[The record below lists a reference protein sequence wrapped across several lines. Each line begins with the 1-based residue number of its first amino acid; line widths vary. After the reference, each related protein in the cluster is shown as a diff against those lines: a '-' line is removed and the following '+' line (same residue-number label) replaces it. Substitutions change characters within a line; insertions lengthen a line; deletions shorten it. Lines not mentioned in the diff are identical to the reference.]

1 LEVLYLIDG
10 YAQIFRAY
18 YAIRNGMNSP
28 VTGEPTHAVFG
39 FTGML
44 LKLFTQFKPHYVVV
58 AVDAPGP
65 TFRDDLYRLY
75 AELQRRPGMTIP
87 PLALLPPLDSGESVT
102 IRVDA
107 QEKQPEEISVAMGTT
122 EPNRYAEYKGTR
134 RSTPDDLTSQI
145 DRIFD
150 VIEGFGIP
158 ILGRTG
164 LEADDVIA
172 TITQRILDDPA
183 YGDVHIRIVSKD
195 KDLEQLIC
203 DRVSLFDIHTDVV
216 IDAPALLANKGIT
229 PEQVIDVLAL
239 MGDNVDNVPGVEGI
253 GPKTAGQL
261 VQQFG
266 SVEGVLSHLDEIK
279 GKRRENL
286 EKARDYLP
294 ISKAL
299 VTLKRDADFPFT
311 LEKARVGSIHLQKLI
326 PLFRDLG
333 FNRYQDEVRQ
343 LAGAGSA
350 AAASDTSAGLAAGG
364 EATPPQPSIKGSPS
378 GTPNPSLTGEGLQA
392 EREPIPSPL
401 TTMGMQTESLFP
413 ATHEGRTDNNQDLPP
428 LAGGLRGVTPGE
440 NEALPSGQDGFETAA
455 SGVYEAITTKAR
467 LDTLVSALRVQTMVS
482 VDTETTGLGRDAK
495 LCGLSFSW
503 QAGRGVYVPV
513 LSPNPEEHLDTA
525 TVLAALKPA
534 LEDGTLPKCGHN
546 LKFDAAVLL
555 RDGIHL
561 RGVVFDSMLASILLD
576 PAQSGHK
583 LDHLA
588 LAHLNYRMIPISDL
602 IGSAAD
608 QGSMDQ
614 VPLAEATVYAAEDT
628 DIALRLY
635 HTLTPELERRG
646 LSVLVREIEAPLVCV
661 LAEMEA
667 NGILCDPVELRRQ
680 GDALKGR
687 VDELRQEVQTA
698 AGVNFQI
705 ESTQQLAEVLFD
717 KLGYPVAKKTKTGRS
732 TDITVLEKLAAT
744 EDRNDPKTS
753 VPRLVIEY
761 RQLTKLIS
769 TYLGNLIA
777 SIHPEDGRIHST
789 FHQLVTATGRL
800 ASHNPNLQNIPVRSE
815 TGRQIRKAFHAA
827 PGHLLLCADYSQIEL
842 RLLAHLSQDP
852 ALLEAFAQN
861 QDIHTAVAAEVFG
874 VAPETVTKE
883 QRARAKTI
891 NFGIIYGITPYGLAR
906 RIEGMDVA
914 TAMDLIARY
923 KVRFPGIER
932 FLQQCVREALEQGYV
947 CTLAGRCRAIPEINS
962 PNRHQRNLGE
972 RLAINSVVQGSAA
985 DLIKAAMVNVQQR
998 IDRDNLP
1005 LKMLLQIHDEL
1016 VLETPAERAQ
1026 EFAEIVCAEMERAM
1040 TLSIPLR
1047 AEAGIGYDWLSAH

>member
-1 LEVLYLIDG
+1 MEVLYLIDG

-28 VTGEPTHAVFG
+28 VTSEPTHAVFG

-58 AVDAPGP
+58 AVDAPGR
-65 TFRDDLYRLY
+65 TFRDDLYQLY
-75 AELQRRPGMTIP
+75 TELQRRPGMTVP
-87 PLALLPPLDSGESVT
+87 PLALLPPLDLGERAEVGEG
-102 IRVDA
+102 A
-107 QEKQPEEISVAMGTT
+107 QNVVAAT
-122 EPNRYAEYKGTR
+122 EANRYAEYKGTR
-134 RSTPDDLTSQI
+134 RATPDDLTSQV
-145 DRIFD
+145 DRIFE

-158 ILGRTG
+158 ILGQSG

-183 YGDVHIRIVSKD
+183 YRDVQIRIVSKD
-195 KDLEQLIC
+195 KDLEQLIGE
-203 DRVSLFDIHTDVV
+203 RVTLFDIHTDTT
-216 IDAPALLANKGIT
+216 IDTEALKANKGVT
-229 PEQVIDVLAL
+229 PEQVVDMLAL
-239 MGDNVDNVPGVEGI
+239 MGDTVDNVPGVEGI
-253 GPKTAGQL
+253 GPKTAAQL

-266 SVEGVLSHLDEIK
+266 SVEQIMANLDAIK

-286 EKARDYLP
+286 EKAREYLP

-311 LEKARVGSIHLQKLI
+311 LDRARVKPADLKKLI

-333 FNRYQDEVRQ
+333 FNRYQDEARR
-343 LAGAGSA
+343 LAETAEAPDADATEERDPFEAAEEREAEAESAAGSRVVA
-350 AAASDTSAGLAAGG
+350 MAEEAQDRSAQSAPPADDT
-364 EATPPQPSIKGSPS
+364 EY
-378 GTPNPSLTGEGLQA
+378 
-392 EREPIPSPL
+392 
-401 TTMGMQTESLFP
+401 
-413 ATHEGRTDNNQDLPP
+413 
-428 LAGGLRGVTPGE
+428 
-440 NEALPSGQDGFETAA
+440 ETAA
-455 SGVYEAITTKAR
+455 TGHYEAITTREQLATL
-467 LDTLVSALRVQTMVS
+467 LDTLREQTLLS

-495 LCGLSFSW
+495 LCGVSLSW
-503 QAGRGVYVPV
+503 QAGHGVYLPT
-513 LSPNPEEHLDTA
+513 LSPHPEEHLDTA
-525 TVLAALKPA
+525 TVIAALKPI
-534 LEDGTLPKCGHN
+534 LEDERLPKCGHN
-546 LKFDAAVLL
+546 LKFDAQVLL
-555 RDGIHL
+555 REGVHL

-583 LDHLA
+583 LDNLA
-588 LAHLNYRMIPISDL
+588 LTHLHYRMIPISDL
-602 IGSAAD
+602 IGAAAD

-628 DIALRLY
+628 DIALRLA
-635 HTLTPELERRG
+635 HILMPETERRG
-646 LSVLVREIEAPLVCV
+646 LAQLVREIEAPLTSV

-667 NGILCDPVELRRQ
+667 NGILCDPVELRQQ
-680 GDALKGR
+680 GEALKER
-687 VDELRQEVQTA
+687 VEELRQEVQSA
-698 AGVNFQI
+698 AGCTFQI

-732 TDITVLEKLAAT
+732 TDITVLEKLAAS

-769 TYLGNLIA
+769 TYLGNLVA

-827 PGHLLLCADYSQIEL
+827 PGSLLICADYSQIEL
-842 RLLAHLSQDP
+842 RLLAHLSRDP
-852 ALLEAFAQN
+852 ALLEAFAQG

-874 VAPETVTKE
+874 VAAETVTRE

-891 NFGIIYGITPYGLAR
+891 NFGIIYGITAYGLAR
-906 RIEGMDVA
+906 RIEGMEVA
-914 TAMDLIARY
+914 TALELIAQY
-923 KVRFPGIER
+923 KRRFPGIER
-932 FLQQCVREALEQGYV
+932 FLQKCVQEAMEQGYV
-947 CTLAGRCRAIPEINS
+947 CTLSGRCRAIPEILS
-962 PNRHQRNLGE
+962 SNRHQRNLGE

-985 DLIKAAMVNVQQR
+985 DLIKAAMVNVQRR
-998 IDRDNLP
+998 IDRDRLP
-1005 LKMLLQIHDEL
+1005 LKLLLQIHDEL
-1016 VLETPAERAQ
+1016 VLEAPAEQAQ
-1026 EFAEIVCAEMERAM
+1026 ALAAIVCEEMERSM

>member
-1 LEVLYLIDG
+1 MLINKSGSGRIVYLSDRSVKGRLVLEVLYLIDG

-28 VTGEPTHAVFG
+28 ITSEPTHAVFG

-44 LKLFTQFKPHYVVV
+44 LKLFSQFKPHYVVV

-75 AELQRRPGMTIP
+75 AELQQRPGMTIP
-87 PLALLPPLDSGESVT
+87 PLALLPPLDIGEGVA
-102 IRVDA
+102 VQADA
-107 QEKQPEEISVAMGTT
+107 GVPTVGEAES
-122 EPNRYAEYKGTR
+122 NRYAEYKGTR
-134 RSTPDDLTSQI
+134 RATPDDLTSQV
-145 DRIFD
+145 DRIFE

-158 ILGRTG
+158 ILGQSG

-183 YGDVHIRIVSKD
+183 YADVQIRIVTKD
-195 KDLEQLIC
+195 KDMEQLIG
-203 DRVSLFDIHTDVV
+203 DRVSLFDIHTETT
-216 IDAPALLANKGIT
+216 IDTAALQANKGIT
-229 PEQVIDVLAL
+229 PEQVIDMLAL
-239 MGDNVDNVPGVEGI
+239 MGDTVDNVPGVEGI
-253 GPKTAGQL
+253 GPKTAAQL

-266 SVEGVLSHLDEIK
+266 SVEEVMTNLDQIK

-286 EKARDYLP
+286 EKAREYLP

-311 LEKARVGSIHLQKLI
+311 LDRARVQPVNLQKLI

-333 FNRYQDEVRQ
+333 FNRYQEEARRLAETTQTPTAGEKNADTDQDPFTEASLSGGDASSGSPATAASSAKADWTFHPPTGSLHVPDGETLEQQ
-343 LAGAGSA
+343 LAKSVDA
-350 AAASDTSAGLAAGG
+350 DN
-364 EATPPQPSIKGSPS
+364 Q
-378 GTPNPSLTGEGLQA
+378 EGL
-392 EREPIPSPL
+392 
-401 TTMGMQTESLFP
+401 
-413 ATHEGRTDNNQDLPP
+413 
-428 LAGGLRGVTPGE
+428 
-440 NEALPSGQDGFETAA
+440 ETAA
-455 SGVYEAITTKAR
+455 SGSYEAVTTREQLEA
-467 LDTLVSALRVQTMVS
+467 LVTTLRAQALIS

-503 QAGRGVYVPV
+503 RHGHGVYVPT
-513 LSPNPEEHLDTA
+513 LSPHPEEHLDTA
-525 TVLAALKPA
+525 TVLAALKPI
-534 LEDGTLPKCGHN
+534 LEDAALPKCGHN
-546 LKFDAAVLL
+546 LKFDALVLL
-555 RDGIHL
+555 REGVHL
-561 RGVVFDSMLASILLD
+561 RGVAFDSMLASILLD

-583 LDHLA
+583 LDNLA
-588 LAHLNYRMIPISDL
+588 LTLLRYRMIPISDL

-614 VPLAEATVYAAEDT
+614 VPLPEATVYAAEDT

-635 HTLTPELERRG
+635 HALTPELERRG
-646 LSVLVREIEAPLVCV
+646 LTTLMQQIEGPLTSV
-661 LAEMEA
+661 LAEMET
-667 NGILCDPVELRRQ
+667 NGILCDPAELKRQ
-680 GDALKGR
+680 GEVLKER
-687 VDELRQEVQTA
+687 ADELRQAVQEA
-698 AGVNFQI
+698 AGCTFQV

-732 TDITVLEKLAAT
+732 TDITVLEKLAAS

-769 TYLGNLIA
+769 TYLGNLIS
-777 SIHPEDGRIHST
+777 SIRPEDGRIHST

-842 RLLAHLSQDP
+842 RLLAHLSQDE
-852 ALLEAFAQN
+852 ALLEAFAQG

-906 RIEGMDVA
+906 RIEGMELS
-914 TAMDLIARY
+914 TAMELIAQY
-923 KVRFPGIER
+923 KQRFPGIER
-932 FLQQCVREALEQGYV
+932 FLQKCVQEAMEQGYV
-947 CTLAGRCRAIPEINS
+947 CTLSGRYRAIPEILS
-962 PNRHQRNLGE
+962 ANRHQRNLGE

-998 IDRDNLP
+998 IDRDGLP

-1016 VLETPAERAQ
+1016 VLETPEERAQ
-1026 EFAEIVCAEMERAM
+1026 EFAALVCAEMERAM

-1047 AEAGIGYDWLSAH
+1047 AEAGLGHDWLSAH

>member
-1 LEVLYLIDG
+1 MEVLYLIDG

-28 VTGEPTHAVFG
+28 VTSEPTHAVFG

-44 LKLFTQFKPHYVVV
+44 LKLLTQFNPHYVVV
-58 AVDAPGP
+58 AIDAPGP

-75 AELQRRPGMTIP
+75 AELQRQPGVALP
-87 PLALLPPLDSGESVT
+87 ALALLPPLALGGAVAVRLDASEGMAEPAAESGV
-102 IRVDA
+102 
-107 QEKQPEEISVAMGTT
+107 PEGRT

-134 RSTPDDLTSQI
+134 RATPDDLTSQI
-145 DRIFD
+145 DRIFE

-158 ILGRTG
+158 IIGRSG

-183 YGDVHIRIVSKD
+183 YRDVQIRIVSKD
-195 KDLEQLIC
+195 KDLEQLIG
-203 DRVSLFDIHTDVV
+203 DRVTLFDIHTDTVT
-216 IDAPALLANKGIT
+216 DAAALLANKGIT
-229 PEQVIDVLAL
+229 PEQVIDMLAL
-239 MGDNVDNVPGVEGI
+239 MGDTVDNVPGVEGI
-253 GPKTAGQL
+253 GPKTAAQL

-266 SVEGVLSHLDEIK
+266 SVEGVLEHLDEIK

-299 VTLKRDADFPFT
+299 VTLMRDAEFPFV
-311 LEKARVGSIHLQKLI
+311 LDKARVQPINLQKLI
-326 PLFRDLG
+326 PIFRDLG
-333 FNRYQDEVRQ
+333 FNRYQEEARKLAVVEGESPGTALPLVTGGNIQKAPPYEGGVGEVSHASS
-343 LAGAGSA
+343 LAS
-350 AAASDTSAGLAAGG
+350 SG
-364 EATPPQPSIKGSPS
+364 EATPEEA
-378 GTPNPSLTGEGLQA
+378 TPVSA
-392 EREPIPSPL
+392 EE
-401 TTMGMQTESLFP
+401 E
-413 ATHEGRTDNNQDLPP
+413 
-428 LAGGLRGVTPGE
+428 
-440 NEALPSGQDGFETAA
+440 GFETAA
-455 SGVYEAITTKAR
+455 TGVYEAVTTQEQLIA
-467 LDTLVSALRVQTMVS
+467 LVSVLREQSMVS

-503 QAGRGVYVPV
+503 KVGHGVYVPV
-513 LSPNPEEHLDTA
+513 LSPTPQEHLDTG
-525 TVLAALKPA
+525 TVLTVLKPL
-534 LEDGTLPKCGHN
+534 LEDATLPKCGHN
-546 LKFDAAVLL
+546 LKFDALVLL
-555 RDGIHL
+555 REGIHL
-561 RGVVFDSMLASILLD
+561 RGVAFDSMLASILLD
-576 PAQSGHK
+576 PGQSGHK

-588 LAHLNYRMIPISDL
+588 LAHLHYRMIPISDL

-614 VPLAEATVYAAEDT
+614 VPLPEATVYAAEDT
-628 DIALRLY
+628 DIALRLFQK
-635 HTLTPELERRG
+635 LLPELEAQG
-646 LSVLVREIEAPLVCV
+646 LDALVRKIEAPLVCV
-661 LAEMEA
+661 LAEIET

-680 GDALKGR
+680 GEALKER
-687 VDELRQEVQTA
+687 VDELRQEVQAA
-698 AGVNFQI
+698 AGCTFQI

-717 KLGYPVAKKTKTGRS
+717 KLGYPSAKKTKTGRS

-777 SIHPEDGRIHST
+777 SIAPEDGRIHST

-800 ASHNPNLQNIPVRSE
+800 ASVNPNLQNIPVRSE

-852 ALLEAFAQN
+852 ALLEAFAQG
-861 QDIHTAVAAEVFG
+861 QDVHTTVAAEVFG

-906 RIEGMDVA
+906 RIEGMSVA
-914 TAMDLIARY
+914 TATELIAQY
-923 KVRFPGIER
+923 KRRFPGIER

-947 CTLAGRCRAIPEINS
+947 CTLSGRRRTIPEIDS
-962 PNRHQRNLGE
+962 SNRNLRNLGE

-1016 VLETPAERAQ
+1016 VLETPADRAQ
-1026 EFAEIVCAEMERAM
+1026 EFAELVCAEMESAM
-1040 TLSIPLR
+1040 TLSVPLQ

>member
-1 LEVLYLIDG
+1 MEILYLIDG

-28 VTGEPTHAVFG
+28 VTSEPTHAVFG

-58 AVDAPGP
+58 AIDAPGR
-65 TFRDDLYRLY
+65 TFRDDLYALY
-75 AELQRRPGMTIP
+75 AELQRQPGVALP
-87 PLALLPPLDSGESVT
+87 ALALLPALDTEERVAIESDSRERLPSQQEDGES
-102 IRVDA
+102 A
-107 QEKQPEEISVAMGTT
+107 PPLSVGGT
-122 EPNRYAEYKGTR
+122 EPSRYAEYKGTR
-134 RSTPDDLTSQI
+134 RSTPYDLKSQI
-145 DRIFD
+145 DRIFE

-158 ILGRTG
+158 ILGQSG

-183 YGDVHIRIVSKD
+183 YRNVQIRIVSKD
-195 KDLEQLIC
+195 KDFEQLIC
-203 DRVSLFDIHTDVV
+203 DRVALFDIHTDTTL
-216 IDAPALLANKGIT
+216 DAAALHTNKGIT
-229 PEQVIDVLAL
+229 PQQVVDVLAL
-239 MGDNVDNVPGVEGI
+239 TGDTVDNVPGVEGV
-253 GPKTAGQL
+253 GLKTAAQL

-266 SVEGVLSHLDEIK
+266 SVEGVIAHIDEIK

-286 EKARDYLP
+286 EKAREFLP

-299 VTLKRDADFPFT
+299 VTLMRDAVFPFS
-311 LEKARVGSIHLQKLI
+311 LETARIQPINLQKLI
-326 PLFRDLG
+326 PVFRDLG
-333 FNRYQDEVRQ
+333 FNRYQEEARR
-343 LAGAGSA
+343 
-350 AAASDTSAGLAAGG
+350 LAAV
-364 EATPPQPSIKGSPS
+364 EQETPPHP
-378 GTPNPSLTGEGLQA
+378 TPQA
-392 EREPIPSPL
+392 AKERVHE
-401 TTMGMQTESLFP
+401 
-413 ATHEGRTDNNQDLPP
+413 THGLPP
-428 LAGGLRGVTPGE
+428 IAGESKGIDTPIAAVDLEEDSEQSAPPFEERVGE
-440 NEALPSGQDGFETAA
+440 VETAA
-455 SGVYEAITTKAR
+455 TGSYEAITTR
-467 LDTLVSALRVQTMVS
+467 EQLDALVSVLRAQTMVS
-482 VDTETTGLGRDAK
+482 VDTETTGLGRDAD

-503 QAGRGVYVPV
+503 RPGHGVYVPV
-513 LSPNPEEHLDTA
+513 LSPHPQEHLDTA
-525 TVLAALKPA
+525 TVLAALKPL
-534 LEDGTLPKCGHN
+534 LEDAALPKCGHN
-546 LKFDAAVLL
+546 LKFDTLVLL
-555 RDGIHL
+555 REGVHL
-561 RGVVFDSMLASILLD
+561 RGVAFDSLPASILLD
-576 PAQSGHK
+576 PAQSSHK
-583 LDHLA
+583 LDNLA
-588 LAHLNYRMIPISDL
+588 FAHLRYRMIPISDL

-614 VPLAEATVYAAEDT
+614 VPLPAATVYAAEDT
-628 DIALRLY
+628 DIALRLF
-635 HTLTPELERRG
+635 HALTPELEAHG
-646 LSVLVREIEAPLVCV
+646 LAALVREIEAPLGCV
-661 LAEMEA
+661 LAEMET

-680 GDALKGR
+680 GEALKER
-687 VDELRQEVQTA
+687 VEELRKEVQAA
-698 AGVNFQI
+698 AGFEFQV
-705 ESTQQLAEVLFD
+705 ESTTQLAAALFD
-717 KLGYPVAKKTKTGRS
+717 RLGYSSAKKTKTGRS

-744 EDRNDPKTS
+744 EDRSDPKTS

-769 TYLGNLIA
+769 TYLNNLIA

-842 RLLAHLSQDP
+842 RLLAHLSQDA
-852 ALLEAFAQN
+852 ALLEAFERG
-861 QDIHTAVAAEVFG
+861 QDIHTTVAGEVFG

-914 TAMDLIARY
+914 TAMELIAQY
-923 KVRFPGIER
+923 KRRFPGIER

-947 CTLAGRCRAIPEINS
+947 CTLSGRRRAIPEIDS
-962 PNRHQRNLGE
+962 PNRNLRNLGE

-998 IDRDNLP
+998 IDRDRLP

-1016 VLETPAERAQ
+1016 VLETPEAHAQ
-1026 EFAEIVCAEMERAM
+1026 EYAALVCAEMERAM
-1040 TLSIPLR
+1040 TLSVPLR

>member
-28 VTGEPTHAVFG
+28 VTSEPTHAVFG

-44 LKLFTQFKPHYVVV
+44 LKLFAQFKPHYVVV
-58 AVDAPGP
+58 AIDAPGR
-65 TFRDDLYRLY
+65 TFRDDLYSLY
-75 AELQRRPGMTIP
+75 AELQRQPGMTVP
-87 PLALLPPLDSGESVT
+87 PLALLPPLDLGEAA
-102 IRVDA
+102 IARADA
-107 QEKQPEEISVAMGTT
+107 ELAARDAPDQESAAPDKGSAAPDKGSAAPDKGSAAPDKGSAAPVGAA
-122 EPNRYAEYKGTR
+122 EPSRYAEYKGTR
-134 RSTPDDLTSQI
+134 RGTPDDLTSQI
-145 DRIFD
+145 DRIFE

-158 ILGRTG
+158 ILGQSG

-183 YGDVHIRIVSKD
+183 YSEVQIRIVTKD
-195 KDLEQLIC
+195 KDMEQLIGE
-203 DRVSLFDIHTDVV
+203 RVSLFDIHTDTLLDV
-216 IDAPALLANKGIT
+216 AALQANKGIS

-239 MGDNVDNVPGVEGI
+239 MGDTVDNVPGVEGI
-253 GPKTAGQL
+253 GPKTAVQL
-261 VQQFG
+261 VQQYG
-266 SVEGVLSHLDEIK
+266 SVEAVLAHLDEIK

-299 VTLKRDADFPFT
+299 VTLRRDADFPFSLDT
-311 LEKARVGSIHLQKLI
+311 ARVQPIDLQKLI
-326 PLFRDLG
+326 PVFRDLG
-333 FNRYQDEVRQ
+333 FNRYQDEARK
-343 LAGAGSA
+343 LA
-350 AAASDTSAGLAAGG
+350 AA
-364 EATPPQPSIKGSPS
+364 E
-378 GTPNPSLTGEGLQA
+378 SLPALPTLGEGDAFPLSA
-392 EREPIPSPL
+392 EGATEINSVVLEAEAMDREERTVAPPADGPL
-401 TTMGMQTESLFP
+401 
-413 ATHEGRTDNNQDLPP
+413 DYD
-428 LAGGLRGVTPGE
+428 
-440 NEALPSGQDGFETAA
+440 TAA
-455 SGVYEAITTKAR
+455 TGSYEAITTQVQ
-467 LDTLVSALRVQTMVS
+467 LDALAATLRAQTLVS

-503 QAGRGVYVPV
+503 RPGHGVYVPV
-513 LSPNPEEHLDTA
+513 LSPHPEQHLDTT
-525 TVLAALKPA
+525 TVLAALKPI
-534 LEDGTLPKCGHN
+534 LEDAGLPKCGHN
-546 LKFDAAVLL
+546 LKFDALVLL
-555 RDGIHL
+555 REGIHL

-583 LDHLA
+583 LDNLAQNHL
-588 LAHLNYRMIPISDL
+588 HYRMIPISAL
-602 IGSAAD
+602 IGVD
-608 QGSMDQ
+608 TEQGSMDK
-614 VPLAEATVYAAEDT
+614 VPLPEATVYAAEDT
-628 DIALRLY
+628 DIALRLVDV
-635 HTLTPELERRG
+635 LTPELEAQG
-646 LSVLVREIEAPLVCV
+646 LTGLLRDIEAPLACV
-661 LAEMEA
+661 LAEMET

-680 GDALKGR
+680 GDVLKQR
-687 VDELRQEVQTA
+687 VDELRGEVQAA
-698 AGVNFQI
+698 AGCSFQV
-705 ESTQQLAEVLFD
+705 ESTQQLADVLFD
-717 KLGYPVAKKTKTGRS
+717 RLGYSSAKKTKTGRS
-732 TDITVLEKLAAT
+732 TDITVLEKLAAS

-769 TYLGNLIA
+769 TYLNNLIA
-777 SIHPEDGRIHST
+777 SIQPEDGRIHST

-842 RLLAHLSQDP
+842 RLLAHLSRDP
-852 ALLEAFAQN
+852 ALLEAFEQG
-861 QDIHTAVAAEVFG
+861 QDIHTTVAAEVFG

-914 TAMDLIARY
+914 TAMALITQY
-923 KVRFPGIER
+923 KQRFPGIER

-947 CTLAGRCRAIPEINS
+947 CTLGGRRRAIPEIAS
-962 PNRHQRNLGE
+962 ANRNLRNLGE

-998 IDRDNLP
+998 IDRDGLP

-1026 EFAEIVCAEMERAM
+1026 EFAALVCAEMERAM
-1040 TLSIPLR
+1040 TLSVPLR
-1047 AEAGIGYDWLSAH
+1047 AEAGIAYDWLSAH

>member
-1 LEVLYLIDG
+1 MEVLYLIDG

-28 VTGEPTHAVFG
+28 VTSEPTHAVFG

-44 LKLFTQFKPHYVVV
+44 LKLFAQFEPHYVVV
-58 AVDAPGP
+58 AIDSPGP

-75 AELQRRPGMTIP
+75 ATLQQQPGMALP
-87 PLALLPPLDSGESVT
+87 PLALLPPLDLGESQLGRT
-102 IRVDA
+102 DA
-107 QEKQPEEISVAMGTT
+107 QESREEQTEESGVPVGAM
-122 EPNRYAEYKGTR
+122 EPSRYAEYKGTR
-134 RSTPDDLTSQI
+134 RSTPDDLRSQI
-145 DRIFD
+145 DRIFE
-150 VIEGFGIP
+150 VVEGFGIP
-158 ILGRTG
+158 ILGQSG

-183 YGDVHIRIVSKD
+183 YREVQIRIVTKD

-203 DRVSLFDIHTDVV
+203 DRVSLFDIHTDTVL
-216 IDAPALLANKGIT
+216 DAAALLANKGIT
-229 PEQVIDVLAL
+229 PEQVVDMLAL
-239 MGDNVDNVPGVEGI
+239 MGDTVDNVPGVEGI
-253 GPKTAGQL
+253 GPKTAAQL

-266 SVEGVLSHLDEIK
+266 SVEGVMANLDEIK

-286 EKARDYLP
+286 EKARDFLP

-299 VTLKRDADFPFT
+299 VTLKRDADFPFS
-311 LEKARVGSIHLQKLI
+311 LDKARVQPINLQKLI
-326 PLFRDLG
+326 PVFRDLG
-333 FNRYQDEVRQ
+333 FNRYQEEVRR
-343 LAGAGSA
+343 LA
-350 AAASDTSAGLAAGG
+350 AAELPVAPSSQGGDDAPVLLASSQESEDVPTAARPFV
-364 EATPPQPSIKGSPS
+364 ETTDKHLSPDA
-378 GTPNPSLTGEGLQA
+378 LETGE
-392 EREPIPSPL
+392 REAVSQSDPSAPP
-401 TTMGMQTESLFP
+401 F
-413 ATHEGRTDNNQDLPP
+413 EGE
-428 LAGGLRGVTPGE
+428 VGE
-440 NEALPSGQDGFETAA
+440 FETAA
-455 SGVYEAITTKAR
+455 TGIYEAITTQEQ
-467 LDTLVSALRVQTMVS
+467 LDSLASLLRTQAIVSF
-482 VDTETTGLGRDAK
+482 DTETTGLGRDAK

-503 QAGRGVYVPV
+503 RAGHGVYVPV
-513 LSPNPEEHLDTA
+513 LSPNPEEHLDTT
-525 TVLAALKPA
+525 TVLAAFKPL
-534 LEDGTLPKCGHN
+534 LEDVTLPKCGHN
-546 LKFDAAVLL
+546 LKFDALVLL
-555 RDGIHL
+555 REGIHL

-576 PAQSGHK
+576 PAQSSHK

-588 LAHLNYRMIPISDL
+588 LAHLRYRMIPISDL

-614 VPLAEATVYAAEDT
+614 VLLPEATVYAAEDT

-635 HTLTPELERRG
+635 QALTPELEAHG
-646 LSVLVREIEAPLVCV
+646 LTTLVRDIEGPLVCV

-680 GDALKGR
+680 GEALKVR
-687 VDELRQEVQTA
+687 VDELRQAVQAA
-698 AGVNFQI
+698 AGSTFQV
-705 ESTQQLAEVLFD
+705 ESTTQLAEVLFD
-717 KLGYPVAKKTKTGRS
+717 KLGYTSAKKTKTGRS

-769 TYLGNLIA
+769 TYLNNLIA
-777 SIHPEDGRIHST
+777 AIAPEDGRIHST

-852 ALLEAFAQN
+852 ALLEAFEQD
-861 QDIHTAVAAEVFG
+861 QDIHTTVASEVFG
-874 VAPETVTKE
+874 VALEAVTKE

-914 TAMDLIARY
+914 TAMELIAQY
-923 KVRFPGIER
+923 KQRFPGIER

-947 CTLAGRCRAIPEINS
+947 CTLSGRRRGIPEIDS
-962 PNRHQRNLGE
+962 ANRNLRNLGE

-998 IDRDNLP
+998 IDRDHLP
-1005 LKMLLQIHDEL
+1005 LKLLLQIHDEL
-1016 VLETPAERAQ
+1016 VLETPADRAQ
-1026 EFAEIVCAEMERAM
+1026 EMAELICAEMERAM
-1040 TLSIPLR
+1040 TLTVPLR

>member
-1 LEVLYLIDG
+1 MKEKTLLEVLYLIDG

-28 VTGEPTHAVFG
+28 VTSEPTHAVFG

-58 AVDAPGP
+58 AIDAPGP

-75 AELQRRPGMTIP
+75 AELQRRPGMALS
-87 PLALLPPLDSGESVT
+87 PLALLPPLAIGDGAEVRMDMRESEG
-102 IRVDA
+102 R
-107 QEKQPEEISVAMGTT
+107 QREESSVLAGRT

-145 DRIFD
+145 DRIFE

-158 ILGRTG
+158 ILGQLG

-172 TITQRILDDPA
+172 TITQRILDDAA
-183 YGDVHIRIVSKD
+183 YSDVQIRIVSKD
-195 KDLEQLIC
+195 KDLEQLLC
-203 DRVSLFDIHTDVV
+203 DRVSLFDIHTDTVLDV
-216 IDAPALLANKGIT
+216 AALKASKGIT
-229 PEQVIDVLAL
+229 PEQVVDMLAL
-239 MGDNVDNVPGVEGI
+239 MGDTVDNVPGVEGI
-253 GPKTAGQL
+253 GPKTAAQL

-266 SVEGVLSHLDEIK
+266 SVEGVLAHLDEIK
-279 GKRRENL
+279 GKRRENI
-286 EKARDYLP
+286 EKARDFLP

-299 VTLKRDADFPFT
+299 VTLMRDADFPFA
-311 LEKARVGSIHLQKLI
+311 LEKARVQPIDLQKLI
-326 PLFRDLG
+326 PVFRDLG
-333 FNRYQDEVRQ
+333 FSRYQEEARR
-343 LAGAGSA
+343 LA
-350 AAASDTSAGLAAGG
+350 AAA
-364 EATPPQPSIKGSPS
+364 EPPTPALPAS
-378 GTPNPSLTGEGLQA
+378 GEGD
-392 EREPIPSPL
+392 P
-401 TTMGMQTESLFP
+401 
-413 ATHEGRTDNNQDLPP
+413 
-428 LAGGLRGVTPGE
+428 TP
-440 NEALPSGQDGFETAA
+440 ALPSEGSPAGIPNA
-455 SGVYEAITTKAR
+455 SGVYEAITNR
-467 LDTLVSALRVQTMVS
+467 EQLEALAAVLREQTMVS

-503 QAGRGVYVPV
+503 RPGHGVYVPV
-513 LSPNPEEHLDTA
+513 LSPQPEEHLDTA
-525 TVLAALKPA
+525 AVLAVLKPA
-534 LEDGTLPKCGHN
+534 LEDAALPKCGHN
-546 LKFDAAVLL
+546 LKFDALVLL
-555 RDGIHL
+555 REGIHL
-561 RGVVFDSMLASILLD
+561 RGVVFDSMLASILLA
-576 PAQSGHK
+576 PGQSGHK
-583 LDHLA
+583 LDNLA
-588 LAHLNYRMIPISDL
+588 LMHLHHRMIPISDL

-608 QGSMDQ
+608 QGAMDQ
-614 VPLAEATVYAAEDT
+614 VPLPEATVYAAEDT

-635 HTLTPELERRG
+635 HTLLPELKERG
-646 LSVLVREIEAPLVCV
+646 LDALVREIEAPLACV

-680 GDALKGR
+680 GEALKVR
-687 VDELRQEVQTA
+687 VDELRQEVQAA
-698 AGVNFQI
+698 AGCTFQV
-705 ESTQQLAEVLFD
+705 ESTQQLADVLFD
-717 KLGYPVAKKTKTGRS
+717 RLGYPSAKKTKTGRS

-744 EDRNDPKTS
+744 EDRNDPRTS

-769 TYLGNLIA
+769 TYLGSLIA
-777 SIHPEDGRIHST
+777 SVQPEDGRIHST

-852 ALLEAFAQN
+852 GLLEAFAQG
-861 QDIHTAVAAEVFG
+861 QDIHATVAAEVFG
-874 VAPETVTKE
+874 IAPEAVTKE

-914 TAMDLIARY
+914 TAMELIAQY
-923 KVRFPGIER
+923 KRRFPGIER
-932 FLQQCVREALEQGYV
+932 FLQQCVQEALEQGYV
-947 CTLAGRCRAIPEINS
+947 CTLSGRRRAIPEIDS
-962 PNRHQRNLGE
+962 ANRNLRNLGE

-998 IDRDNLP
+998 IDRDGLP
-1005 LKMLLQIHDEL
+1005 MKLLLQIHDEL

-1026 EFAEIVCAEMERAM
+1026 EFAELVCAEMERAM
-1040 TLSIPLR
+1040 TLSVPLR
-1047 AEAGIGYDWLSAH
+1047 AEASIGCDWLSAH

>member
-1 LEVLYLIDG
+1 MEVLYLIDG

-28 VTGEPTHAVFG
+28 VTSEPTHAVFG

-75 AELQRRPGMTIP
+75 AELQRQPGMAIP
-87 PLALLPPLDSGESVT
+87 PLALLPPLDSGESIALRMDT
-102 IRVDA
+102 
-107 QEKQPEEISVAMGTT
+107 PEETPVSVGVT
-122 EPNRYAEYKGTR
+122 EANRYAEYKGTR
-134 RSTPDDLTSQI
+134 RATPDDLTSQI

-158 ILGRTG
+158 ILGQTG

-183 YGDVHIRIVSKD
+183 YGDIEIRIVSKD

-203 DRVSLFDIHTDVV
+203 DRVSLFDIHTDTL

-311 LEKARVGSIHLQKLI
+311 LEKARVGPIHLQKLI

-343 LAGAGSA
+343 LADSTSA
-350 AAASDTSAGLAAGG
+350 TLAASGEGDLPQPPPFKGGGVSADLVVPSQASEHHSILSAPNDDRADHPSAPSYEGG
-364 EATPPQPSIKGSPS
+364 E
-378 GTPNPSLTGEGLQA
+378 
-392 EREPIPSPL
+392 
-401 TTMGMQTESLFP
+401 
-413 ATHEGRTDNNQDLPP
+413 
-428 LAGGLRGVTPGE
+428 V
-440 NEALPSGQDGFETAA
+440 ETAA
-455 SGVYEAITTKAR
+455 TGAYEAITTRQQLEA
-467 LDTLVSALRVQTMVS
+467 LVSTLRTQSMVS

-503 QAGRGVYVPV
+503 KAGHGVYVPV
-513 LSPNPEEHLDTA
+513 LSPNPGKHLDTT
-525 TVLAALKPA
+525 TVLGALKPV
-534 LEDGTLPKCGHN
+534 LEDVSVPKCGHN
-546 LKFDAAVLL
+546 LKFDTAVLL

-588 LAHLNYRMIPISDL
+588 LAHLRYKMIPISDL

-614 VPLAEATVYAAEDT
+614 VPLPEATVYAAEDT
-628 DIALRLY
+628 DIALRLV
-635 HTLTPELERRG
+635 HVLTPELEKRG
-646 LSVLVREIEAPLVCV
+646 LDALVREIEAPLVCV

-680 GDALKGR
+680 GEALKGR
-687 VDELRQEVQTA
+687 ADELRQEVQAA
-698 AGVNFQI
+698 AGHTFQI

-732 TDITVLEKLAAT
+732 TDITVLEKLAAS

-769 TYLGNLIA
+769 TYLNNLIA
-777 SIHPEDGRIHST
+777 SIQPEDGRIHST

-827 PGHLLLCADYSQIEL
+827 PGRLLLCADYSQIEL
-842 RLLAHLSQDP
+842 RLLAHLSRDP
-852 ALLEAFAQN
+852 ALVEAFEQG

-914 TAMDLIARY
+914 TAMELITQY
-923 KVRFPGIER
+923 KLRFPGIER
-932 FLQQCVREALEQGYV
+932 FLQKCVQEAMEQGYV
-947 CTLAGRCRAIPEINS
+947 CTLSGRCRAIPEILS

-1040 TLSIPLR
+1040 TLSIPLK